1 MEHIPGY
8 DEWKTTQQE
17 EEPDAVCDCCG
28 AGLWEGDYIYDI
40 DGKCICEDC
49 LNDGYRRIL

>member
-40 DGKCICEDC
+40 DGQHLCEDC
-49 LNDGYRRIL
+49 LNDQYRRML